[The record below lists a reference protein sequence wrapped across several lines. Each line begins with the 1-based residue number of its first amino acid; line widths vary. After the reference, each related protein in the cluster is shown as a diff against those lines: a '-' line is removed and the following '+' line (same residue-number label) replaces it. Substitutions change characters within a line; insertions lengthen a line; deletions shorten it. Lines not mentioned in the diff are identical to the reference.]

1 MRPLPLRLATPRWV
15 DDDNFSLARH
25 VQAHAL
31 PAPYR
36 AYARRTLYGR
46 VETLAAQRPVT
57 AADLERLWQDLR
69 DAIGLR

>member
-1 MRPLPLRLATPRWV
+1 MKNDALM
-15 DDDNFSLARH
+15 S
-25 VQAHAL
+25 L

-57 AADLERLWQDLR
+57 AADLEGLWQDLS
-69 DAIGLR
+69 DAIGLRVPGRS